1 MLMHIE
7 IRFKTT
13 MVWSNSCES
22 SDKYILVKWNIE
34 FTGSG
39 ADVGVGAGDVKKW
52 CKEGDLKIRHHLLL
66 V

>member
-34 FTGSG
+34 FTGSR
-39 ADVGVGAGDVKKW
+39 ADVGVGAGDVKK
-52 CKEGDLKIRHHLLL
+52 
-66 V
+66 

>member
-7 IRFKTT
+7 ISFKTT
-13 MVWSNSCES
+13 MAWSNSCEA
-22 SDKYILVKWNIE
+22 SDKYILVKGTIE

-39 ADVGVGAGDVKKW
+39 ADVGVGAGDVIKW
-52 CKEGDLKIRHHLLL
+52 YLKIMHHLLL

>member
-22 SDKYILVKWNIE
+22 SDKYILVKWNVE

-39 ADVGVGAGDVKKW
+39 ADVGVGAGDVKK
-52 CKEGDLKIRHHLLL
+52 
-66 V
+66 